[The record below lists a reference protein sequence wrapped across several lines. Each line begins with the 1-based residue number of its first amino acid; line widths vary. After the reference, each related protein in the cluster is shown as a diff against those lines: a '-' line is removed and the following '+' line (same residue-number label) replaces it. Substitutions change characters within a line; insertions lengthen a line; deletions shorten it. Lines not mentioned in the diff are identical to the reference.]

1 VTYSI
6 GSTWCEVVRALGDI
20 MKVGR
25 EVLRCEVCR
34 YRVDEETDPG
44 AENFVSLLLREAA
57 LVFVTS
63 RTAVIVSIIT
73 CKWIRNGAAGKDN

>member
-6 GSTWCEVVRALGDI
+6 GSTWCEVVGALGEV
-20 MKVGR
+20 MKVRR

-34 YRVDEETDPG
+34 DRVDEETDPG
-44 AENFVSLLLREAA
+44 AEDFVSLVLREAA

-63 RTAVIVSIIT
+63 RTAVIVSTIT
-73 CKWIRNGAAGKDN
+73 CKWIRNGVAGKDN